1 MSGLPSLS
9 PVVRPRHNQLVA
21 QAHLNLINNNTN
33 LIFNSPSSS
42 FNNLNLNSPNYQ
54 YNKYNHYHI
63 NNNNN
68 QLINS
73 PINNVYNTT
82 NNTKSL
88 TPKRKIQVANSNVR
102 NKKYK
107 KNLCDMNEF
116 NLIEN
121 YNGVV
126 EQKFT

>member
-1 MSGLPSLS
+1 MDTVL
-9 PVVRPRHNQLVA
+9 
-21 QAHLNLINNNTN
+21 LINGHC
-33 LIFNSPSSS
+33 LI
-42 FNNLNLNSPNYQ
+42 
-54 YNKYNHYHI
+54 
-63 NNNNN
+63 NNNN

-121 YNGVV
+121 SHNESTMIIDNETQQAETISNIDHINDQIDNLKVNF
-126 EQKFT
+126 KN